1 MQPYYRMCRDLYFY
15 DQALTPLV
23 DASVDRGAGQCRIR
37 TSRSALTWSHSAA
50 PRLTGVPYPPLDR
63 VYCLGEQPI
72 TRRKAFPKALS
83 DS

>member
-1 MQPYYRMCRDLYFY
+1 LKVRLLLRPGRTLTKSEVQPQRYTRFL
-15 DQALTPLV
+15 LV
-23 DASVDRGAGQCRIR
+23 TFSAVLQGMTHGA
-37 TSRSALTWSHSAA
+37 
-50 PRLTGVPYPPLDR
+50 VDR